1 MIHAAES
8 GIHIL
13 VVSLKPVAKCGPQH
27 ARSGARRPALH
38 DEVFAIEKVS
48 RVTTVERIWL
58 ETRERGTIRPGLAP
72 SEQVVAIALRN
83 TLPDFLAADDNTP
96 ILVKFIRSRLDLS
109 RTEGN
114 RLAA

>member
-1 MIHAAES
+1 VPIV
-8 GIHIL
+8 L
-13 VVSLKPVAKCGPQH
+13 L
-27 ARSGARRPALH
+27 GARQNLSERHACLVGAGEICGKQVARFWRANPVWFWLAL
-38 DEVFAIEKVS
+38 KL
-48 RVTTVERIWL
+48 IWQSFGSWI
-58 ETRERGTIRPGLAP
+58 RTIRPGLAP